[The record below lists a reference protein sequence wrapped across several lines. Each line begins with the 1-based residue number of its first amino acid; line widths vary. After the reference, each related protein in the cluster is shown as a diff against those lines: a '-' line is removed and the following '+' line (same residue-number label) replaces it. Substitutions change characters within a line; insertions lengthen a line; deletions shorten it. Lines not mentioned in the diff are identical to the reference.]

1 MTVGVAVVGA
11 SDKNMW
17 YGNFRANL
25 RSNGWDGAIWPVNA
39 SSAEVGGDQAFV
51 DLDSVPGTVRAVAVV
66 LSKERCP
73 EVVAKAVSLG
83 VEDIVCVASGFSET
97 GEQGL
102 ALQQALVAA
111 CGPETRLYGPNGVG
125 FADYRN
131 SLCLVGQPMP
141 TNRPNGSVSVI
152 SQSGALLNSIM
163 SAVIEDGG
171 GIDWGVS
178 LGNGAQFGLARAIEH
193 IVARG
198 TTRSIAIYAESLG
211 PDPAGIR
218 GALTAARDAG
228 VAVVMLK
235 AGRSEV
241 ANKIAYSH
249 TASVAGDDAQT
260 DAFLRAFGV
269 IRVDSLD
276 ELARVAVLAPRVKPS
291 GGRGVAVVGASG
303 GQAAVAGEL
312 AARDGLRLARLT
324 DDTMRLVRSSTG
336 PGSFVEN
343 PFDLTGGAAADDRL
357 FEAIY
362 GDPEVGFVLSPWSI
376 TFPDDGPGQAHNRPL
391 VMRAVNAARAS
402 GTPTV
407 ISSLVN
413 VPWTDWMLQVREEN
427 PHITIVRGIEGT
439 IQALA
444 KLFPVDDDAGPD
456 PKAHDEAP
464 GHDGADGV
472 IGEVEGRALLAG
484 LDLPFVSGEVCHEA
498 ESAAAAGRRI
508 GFPVV
513 VKVDVPGVAHKAKMG
528 LVTVG
533 CRDEAAVLDAVAR
546 ARTSLA
552 SHGLDPDQISGI
564 LVQQMAS
571 GREVLLGFHRAAMGA
586 FLTVGAGGVGA
597 GAGSVASTMLL
608 PTPTRDL
615 GPAIAK
621 AAGVPVTSPGVKQAV
636 DAVAA
641 LAEAFVTGD
650 LQDYS
655 VLEINPAMISPEACS
670 FVDVLLEPR

>member
-39 SSAEVGGDQAFV
+39 NAAEVGGDPAFV
-51 DLDSVPGTVRAVAVV
+51 DLDSVPGTLRAVAVV

-83 VEDIVCVASGFSET
+83 VDDIVCVASGFSET
-97 GEQGL
+97 GGAGL
-102 ALQQALVAA
+102 ALQEALVAA
-111 CGPETRLYGPNGVG
+111 CGPNTRLYGPNGVG

-141 TNRPNGSVSVI
+141 TNRPNGAVSII

-163 SAVIEDGG
+163 SAVVEDGG

-178 LGNGAQFGLARAIEH
+178 LGNGAQFALAQAIDH

-211 PDPAGIR
+211 SDPAAIR
-218 GALTAARDAG
+218 AALTKAREAG

-235 AGRSEV
+235 AGRSAV

-260 DAFLRAFGV
+260 DAFLHAFGV

-276 ELARVAVLAPRVKPS
+276 ELARVAVLAPHVKPAR
-291 GGRGVAVVGASG
+291 GAGVAVVGASG

-324 DDTMRLVRSSTG
+324 DQTMDLIRSVTG

-343 PFDLTGGAAADDRL
+343 PFDLTGGAAANDDL
-357 FEAIY
+357 FDAIY

-391 VMRAVNAARAS
+391 VMRAVRAALET

-413 VPWTDWMLQVREEN
+413 VPWTDWMMQVREEN

-444 KLFPVDDDAGPD
+444 RLFPD
-456 PKAHDEAP
+456 DEASP
-464 GHDGADGV
+464 ERESDHGASTQTGGDAV
-472 IGEVEGRALLAG
+472 IGEVEGRALLSD
-484 LDLPFVSGEVCHEA
+484 LDLPFAAGEVCRDA
-498 ESAAAAGRRI
+498 DAAAAAADRI

-513 VKVDVPGVAHKAKMG
+513 VKLDAPGVAHKAKMG

-533 CRDEAAVLDAVAR
+533 CRDAAAVAEAVSNGR
-546 ARTSLA
+546 ASLQD
-552 SHGLDPDQISGI
+552 HGLDPDDLSGI
-564 LVQQMAS
+564 LVQEMVS
-571 GREVLLGFHRAAMGA
+571 GREVLVGLHRAPMGA
-586 FLTVGAGGVGA
+586 FLTVGAGGVSA
-597 GAGSVASTMLL
+597 GAGSVAATMLL
-608 PTPTRDL
+608 PVPTREL
-615 GPAIAK
+615 TAAVAK
-621 AAGVPVTSPGVKQAV
+621 ATGLPAASAGVGQAV
-636 DAVAA
+636 EAVVK
-641 LAEAFVTGD
+641 LAEAFESGNLRSYDVI
-650 LQDYS
+650 
-655 VLEINPAMISPEACS
+655 EINPAMISADACF

>member
-39 SSAEVGGDQAFV
+39 SSPEVRGDPAFV

-73 EVVAKAVSLG
+73 DVVAKAVSLG

-97 GEQGL
+97 GETGL
-102 ALQQALVAA
+102 ALQEALVAA
-111 CGPETRLYGPNGVG
+111 CGPDTRLYGPNGVG

-141 TNRPNGSVSVI
+141 TNRPNGAVSII

-171 GIDWGVS
+171 GIDWGLS
-178 LGNGAQFGLARAIEH
+178 LGNGAQFGLARAIDH

-198 TTRSIAIYAESLG
+198 TTKSIAIYAESLG
-211 PDPAGIR
+211 SDPAAIR
-218 GALTAARDAG
+218 AALVRAREAG

-249 TASVAGDDAQT
+249 TASVAGDDAET

-276 ELARVAVLAPRVKPS
+276 ELARVAVLAPRVKS
-291 GGRGVAVVGASG
+291 GLGKGVAVVGASG

-324 DDTMRLVRSSTG
+324 DTTTRMVRSSTG

-343 PFDLTGGAAADDRL
+343 PFDLTGGAAANDDL

-391 VMRAVNAARAS
+391 VMRAVGAALKT

-427 PHITIVRGIEGT
+427 PHITIVRGVEGT

-444 KLFPVDDDAGPD
+444 KLFPD
-456 PKAHDEAP
+456 DEALLEQDP
-464 GHDGADGV
+464 DHGAPTQSGADAV
-472 IGEVEGRALLAG
+472 IGEVEGRALLSN
-484 LDLPFVSGEVCHEA
+484 LDLPFVSGEVCRDA
-498 ESAAAAGRRI
+498 VSAGAAGSRI

-533 CRDEAAVLDAVAR
+533 CRDEADVADAVAN
-546 ARTSLA
+546 AQASLKA
-552 SHGLDPDQISGI
+552 HGLDPDGLSGI
-564 LVQQMAS
+564 LVQEMAS
-571 GREVLLGFHRAAMGA
+571 GREVLLGFHRSPMGA

-608 PTPTRDL
+608 PSPTREL
-615 GPAIAK
+615 STSIAK
-621 AAGVPVTSPGVKQAV
+621 AAGLPVASAGVEQAV
-636 DAVAA
+636 DAVAR
-641 LAEAFVTGD
+641 LAEAFESGG
-650 LQDYS
+650 LQSYS
-655 VLEINPAMISPEACS
+655 VLEINPAMISAEACA
-670 FVDVLLEPR
+670 FVDVLLEPQ